1 MTPLA
6 TVAAATGGG
15 GGGGMSILILALP
28 ILLLFYLMWSQRRR
42 ARRLAESQDAI
53 KVGDEV
59 LTTAGMY
66 GTVTG
71 IDGDVVHL
79 QIANGVIVRND
90 RRAVV
95 PAPAPRP
102 AGEQG

>member
-6 TVAAATGGG
+6 TASGTTG

-28 ILLLFYLMWSQRRR
+28 ILLLLYLMWSQRRR
-42 ARRLAESQDAI
+42 ARQLAEQQEAI
-53 KVGDEV
+53 TIGDHV

-66 GTVTG
+66 GTVRA
-71 IDGDVVHL
+71 IDGEVVHL
-79 QIANGVIVRND
+79 EIADGVVVRND

-95 PAPAPRP
+95 PVPPGT
-102 AGEQG
+102 AGGQV